1 MAHFGRFFQL
11 LTVALLI
18 GLLPIPQDVI
28 AQDHVVSRA
37 DLKKDVAA
45 AAQTRQANLI
55 NVQKFL
61 SSDQARE
68 ALKSANLP
76 YEEIQKAVSA
86 LSDEELARIA
96 ARTDLAQK
104 DFAAGRI
111 SDRDLIIILLC
122 LAGLVLIIVAVH

>member
-68 ALKSANLP
+68 ALESANLP
-76 YEEIQKAVSA
+76 YEKIQKAVSA

>member
-28 AQDHVVSRA
+28 AQDHVISRA

-76 YEEIQKAVSA
+76 YEKIQKAVSA

-96 ARTDLAQK
+96 ARTDLVQK

-111 SDRDLIIILLC
+111 SNRDLIIILLC

>member
-76 YEEIQKAVSA
+76 YEKIQKAVSA

>member
-1 MAHFGRFFQL
+1 MAHFGRFLQL
-11 LTVALLI
+11 LTVVLLI

-28 AQDHVVSRA
+28 AQDHVVSSA
-37 DLKKDVAA
+37 DLQKDVAV
-45 AAQTRQANLI
+45 AAQARQANLVS
-55 NVQKFL
+55 VQKFF
-61 SSDQARE
+61 SSDHARV

-76 YEEIQKAVSA
+76 YEKVQKAVSS

-96 ARTDLAQK
+96 SRTDQAQK

-122 LAGLVLIIVAVH
+122 VAALVLIIVAVR